1 MHKVCGAANFNAP
14 VCSRTRFT
22 IRLVT
27 GEYDVYETTLLSL
40 SAMDALHRS
49 KEVPMDFQFTSRPS
63 SGTKPVWATS
73 TDDPNTHRKRP
84 FNDLS
89 PAPPAFPASNFAPIF
104 GENRNVPFIFQ
115 SPPPQTNPPYPWAPP
130 PNFSP
135 QKTFPQP
142 AAPELRDVDMS
153 DLSPPKTEEGE
164 KENGRAVATGG
175 LRRVYRSRQEAR
187 ARSRRNNDPEH
198 TSEDDSDDD
207 AARPLTQNTSN
218 HYTLNMPS
226 APTPKSDFPYVLL
239 GYLQFFFNLV
249 LVFLF
254 LYLLVQFILT
264 VQRDVEHRISEYS
277 MDIVQ
282 EIGVCAAQYKNNY
295 CETNQ
300 IPAMTHQC
308 AAWETCMNRDP
319 TTVGRA
325 RIGAELI
332 AEVVNGF
339 VEPISWKTLVFL
351 LTSLSFLTVFVNTLL
366 SLYRSRHPPASS
378 PTSYPVPPVP
388 SFHQPYLPLPS
399 NLGTYQKGNVD
410 ASPEDAPRR
419 RRLEGGQAIKVK

>member
-1 MHKVCGAANFNAP
+1 
-14 VCSRTRFT
+14 
-22 IRLVT
+22 
-27 GEYDVYETTLLSL
+27 
-40 SAMDALHRS
+40 MDAHRRS
-49 KEVPMDFQFTSRPS
+49 KEAPMDFQFTSRPS
-63 SGTKPVWATS
+63 SDAKPVWVAPA
-73 TDDPNTHRKRP
+73 DDLDTPRKRP
-84 FNDLS
+84 FNDLHPAS
-89 PAPPAFPASNFAPIF
+89 PASPFTPMF

-115 SPPPQTNPPYPWAPP
+115 SHPPQTNPPYPWAPP

-135 QKTFPQP
+135 QKAFSQ
-142 AAPELRDVDMS
+142 PELRDVDMS
-153 DLSPPKTEEGE
+153 DLSPPKTEEIG

-175 LRRVYRSRQEAR
+175 LRRVYKLRQKAR
-187 ARSRRNNDPEH
+187 AESRSRRNDEDPEQ
-198 TSEDDSDDD
+198 TSEDDSEDDKI
-207 AARPLTQNTSN
+207 ARPLTQNTSN

-226 APTPKSDFPYVLL
+226 APAPRSDTPYVLL

-249 LVFLF
+249 LVLVF

-264 VQRDVEHRISEYS
+264 VQRDVEHRISEHS

-339 VEPISWKTLVFL
+339 VEPISWKTLVFS
-351 LTSLSFLTVFVNTLL
+351 LTSLSFLTLFVNALL
-366 SLYRSRHPPASS
+366 SLYRSRHEPASS
-378 PTSYPVPPVP
+378 QTSYPVAPVP
-388 SFHQPYLPLPS
+388 SFHQPYLPLHP
-399 NLGTYQKGNVD
+399 NLGLYQKGKPD
-410 ASPEDAPRR
+410 DSPEDAPRR
-419 RRLEGGQAIKVK
+419 RRLEGGLAIKVK